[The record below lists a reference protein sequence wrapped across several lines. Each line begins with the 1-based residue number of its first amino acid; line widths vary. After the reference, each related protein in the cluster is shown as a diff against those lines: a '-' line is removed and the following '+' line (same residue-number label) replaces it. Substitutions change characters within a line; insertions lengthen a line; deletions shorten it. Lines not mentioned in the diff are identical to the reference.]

1 MKMSLLQRIFN
12 KRNNKSDGKPAF
24 EFILPYVLV
33 LLLGF
38 MIADL
43 GTLYLRPYM
52 LPKEAPPKKPQK
64 KIFKTPS
71 SKSVYSPIASRN
83 IFNSEGKIPDT
94 LASLAKKETGE
105 EENSEDDGPATLSRL
120 PIKLLGT
127 IVHRNPSK
135 SIATVQLTSQNKTSS
150 YKPEEEM
157 DGGVAKVLEVQRRKV
172 IIRNLNN
179 NKKEFIEIPEDLK
192 INFGSKT
199 AAPAKVDSGN
209 DLVQVR
215 GNTRVIK
222 RADFLNQ
229 TKKMGEIL
237 RQASMAPNK
246 GPDGSIQG
254 FKFLS
259 IKPGSVFEKLG
270 FKNGDVIKG
279 VNGEPVNSAAKAM
292 ELYNVLKSDASSV
305 NIDINS
311 GGKDNSVNYVI
322 E

>member
-1 MKMSLLQRIFN
+1 MSLLQKLFSKRGN
-12 KRNNKSDGKPAF
+12 KGDGKPAF

-38 MIADL
+38 IIADL
-43 GTLYLRPYM
+43 GTLYIRPYM

-64 KIFKTPS
+64 RMFKKPG
-71 SKSVYSPIASRN
+71 SKGVYSPIATRN

-94 LASLAKKETGE
+94 LASLAKKEAGE
-105 EENSEDDGPATLSRL
+105 ESDNPDDGPATLSRL

-127 IVHRNPSK
+127 IVHRDPSK

-150 YKPEEEM
+150 YKPEEDMER
-157 DGGVAKVLEVQRRKV
+157 VAKVIEVQRRKV

-179 NKKEFIEIPEDLK
+179 NKKEYIEIPEELK

-199 AAPAKVDSGN
+199 SSAPPKAAQGN

-215 GNTRVIK
+215 GNSRVIK
-222 RADFLNQ
+222 RSDFLNQ
-229 TKKMGEIL
+229 TKRMGEIL

-259 IKPGSVFEKLG
+259 IKPGSIFEKLG
-270 FKNGDVIKG
+270 FKNGDIIKG

-311 GGKDNSVNYVI
+311 GGKDNSFNYVI